1 MKYIK
6 YLCSGLLGLM
16 LCASIAV
23 ADPLTIYAGGKG
35 GGYDAAAQSIA
46 ARLNQRGIDA
56 VVENRGGSDDITLQ
70 ACRNPNSVWIAQ
82 IGALYTREFKDG
94 CYLPVI
100 ANYGDEVA
108 VLMFAPGA
116 KLDELSDLDAKHT
129 VFVDKIGSG
138 SELTWRTMV
147 AIEKEH
153 GKSNAWTQ
161 ATLETSDLR
170 RATALAGR
178 GLVHAALLVRK
189 PNSPDIKRLLDQG
202 WELGELYDRD
212 INDLKFGAKPLYK
225 ATKVKIGKQRGDGYI
240 VPSFV
245 GTTEAIERDSLDIFD
260 ALLGALE

>member
-1 MKYIK
+1 MKYLNL
-6 YLCSGLLGLM
+6 LCSGLVGL
-16 LCASIAV
+16 LLSASIAT
-23 ADPLTIYAGGKG
+23 AEPLTIYAGGKG
-35 GGYDAAAQSIA
+35 GGYDTAAVSIA

-82 IGALYTREFKDG
+82 IDALYTREFKDG
-94 CYLPVI
+94 CFLPVI
-100 ANYGDEVA
+100 AEYGDEVA
-108 VLMFAPGA
+108 VLMFAPGEKA
-116 KLDELSDLDAKHT
+116 NELSDLNASHT

-153 GKSNAWTQ
+153 GKSNAWIE
-161 ATLETSDLR
+161 ASLETSDLR

-189 PNSPDIKRLLDQG
+189 PNSPDITRLLDQG
-202 WELGELYDRD
+202 WDLGELYDKD

-225 ATKVKIGKQRGDGYI
+225 ATKIKIGKNRGDGYV
-240 VPSFV
+240 VPSFI
-245 GTTEAIERDSLDIFD
+245 GTTEAIERDSPDVFD